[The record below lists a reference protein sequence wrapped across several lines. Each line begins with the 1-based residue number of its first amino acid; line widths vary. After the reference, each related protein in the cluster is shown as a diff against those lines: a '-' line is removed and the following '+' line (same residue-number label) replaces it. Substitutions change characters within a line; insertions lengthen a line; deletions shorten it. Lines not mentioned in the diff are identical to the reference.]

1 MAGGIPDPGPPTPGI
16 SYEYQKKG
24 ITEFAFRKSLIL
36 KKAILVVLGLQRLNG
51 CPEKEKREQAP
62 ALHAPLSTP

>member
-1 MAGGIPDPGPPTPGI
+1 LH
-16 SYEYQKKG
+16 EYQKKG

-62 ALHAPLSTP
+62 ALHAPLSAP